1 MKTAIF
7 SARDFFVV
15 LFRSCCAVFVGF
27 LARGFVPMQELF
39 PVFTGLFGLLRFIF
53 INSFIHQ
60 KKKIK
65 KKSRL
70 GISYSIDLF
79 LELEQNIEAFGK

>member
-39 PVFTGLFGLLRFIF
+39 PVFTGLFGLLRLSFIK
-53 INSFIHQ
+53 SFIH
-60 KKKIK
+60 KKKGK
-65 KKSRL
+65 KKKT
-70 GISYSIDLF
+70 IS
-79 LELEQNIEAFGK
+79 

>member
-39 PVFTGLFGLLRFIF
+39 PVFTGLFGLLRLRFIK
-53 INSFIHQ
+53 SFIQQ
-60 KKKIK
+60 KKKK
-65 KKSRL
+65 KKFSARDFLFHRFVL
-70 GISYSIDLF
+70 GVGAKY
-79 LELEQNIEAFGK
+79 

>member
-39 PVFTGLFGLLRFIF
+39 PVFPGFFGLLWLIF
-53 INSFIHQ
+53 IKSFIHQ
-60 KKKIK
+60 KKKK
-65 KKSRL
+65 KKFSARDFLFHRFVL
-70 GISYSIDLF
+70 GVGAKY
-79 LELEQNIEAFGK
+79 